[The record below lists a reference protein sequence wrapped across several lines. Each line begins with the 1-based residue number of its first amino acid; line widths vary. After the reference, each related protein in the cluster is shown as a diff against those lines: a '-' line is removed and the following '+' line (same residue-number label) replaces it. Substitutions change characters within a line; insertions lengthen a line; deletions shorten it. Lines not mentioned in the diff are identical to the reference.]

1 MYVNG
6 KNILVKNNAGTKDI
20 IQALINV
27 VPVAVDQ
34 CKGYID
40 SMIYKSGDPLID
52 AERCCRY
59 IRANV
64 KYKADG
70 FAEQNIQLP
79 GRMFKDTKQ
88 ADCKSFSLAFVGM
101 MKALGH
107 ECGFR
112 FASYRKNKI
121 PTHVYNFV
129 VCNGKKFTFDACVE
143 NLKESPRHTY
153 IQDMKVQYLTGIP
166 NMEQDLISG
175 RAERQQRRQERRE
188 NRQER
193 REDRQERRQERKSE
207 GRGVLNTAKKV
218 TLAPVR
224 NAFLALVRLNV
235 RGLAKKL
242 NIALQKD
249 QSTTKAFWEKLG
261 GKFDSLSSAIN
272 AGKNKRPLAGE
283 SKRGRTGRGMG
294 FYYADTEEAYIGE
307 DDQNEDGIG
316 EVTLAAVGTFLAV
329 ATPALIAASNLFKKN
344 NIQDDA
350 ESGLTVTQEEAA
362 SSEKLPAGFEAA
374 DPEGGSGLNLGFKPS
389 PLMIGGIVGG
399 LALVYFLTKK
409 KK

>member
-6 KNILVKNNAGTKDI
+6 KNTLVKDNASTKDI
-20 IQALINV
+20 IDALCNV
-27 VPVAVDQ
+27 VPVAVNQ
-34 CKGYID
+34 CRTDID
-40 SMIYKSGDPLID
+40 SMIHKSGNPLID

-64 KYKADG
+64 RYKADG
-70 FAEQNIQLP
+70 FSEQNIQLP

-101 MKALGH
+101 MGAMGYD
-107 ECGFR
+107 CGFR
-112 FASYRKNKI
+112 FASYRPNKI

-143 NLKESPRHTY
+143 NLKESTRHTH
-153 IQDMKVQYLTGIP
+153 IQDMKVQYLTGVPIMA
-166 NMEQDLISG
+166 NDLEYIG
-175 RAERQQRRQERRE
+175 KKKG
-188 NRQER
+188 NRKPFFKKAG
-193 REDRQERRQERKSE
+193 DA
-207 GRGVLNTAKKV
+207 AKKI

-224 NAFLALVRLNV
+224 NAFLALVRLNA

-242 NIALQKD
+242 NITVQKD
-249 QSTTKAFWEKLG
+249 LSTTKGFWEKLG
-261 GKFDSLSSAIN
+261 GKFDSLQSAIN
-272 AGKNKRPLAGE
+272 AGKNKKPLAGE
-283 SKRGRTGRGMG
+283 SKRSKGLKGMG

-307 DDQNEDGIG
+307 YDLNGNRIG
-316 EVTLAAVGTFLAV
+316 VVDLAAVGTFLAA

-344 NIQDDA
+344 NIPEDE
-350 ESGLTVTQEEAA
+350 ESGVVVTEEEEE

-374 DPEGGSGLNLGFKPS
+374 DPEGGSGSMLTTGFKPS